1 LTAGDLTMRKPR
13 KMNLVAYLMAGPSA
27 SYPSTWRHPS
37 ATLDDLFEP
46 ARWEQLAKVME
57 YARFDACFFA
67 DSLGLPDLYKASH
80 ADYIGRGGQLSLLD
94 PMTLLPL
101 MARVTSHLGLGVT
114 LSTSFTPAYL
124 LARYV
129 SSLDLLSKGRAAWN
143 VVTSGRDFEAQNCG
157 IAGVAQKD
165 QRYDMAD
172 EVLEAC
178 DALWNGWDADALVLD
193 KATGVFADPA
203 KIRYA
208 HYRGRYVN
216 TRGPACT
223 PRSPQVRPVILQAG
237 SSPRG
242 RDFAARWAELI
253 FCTPPTKADAL
264 AYRTDIRR
272 RMEAIG
278 RPPDECAVLPSVTV
292 VVGET
297 DAIARERAAYLESLV
312 DPELVLAA
320 ASWSVVADLNKIDT
334 PDALDTAGSNQ
345 GVQGHRDRMMQV
357 ANDKGISFAQAVR
370 QPRALLAGS
379 PATIADVMEDWFKDG
394 ACDGFILPPTIVP
407 STFEEVGRMLV
418 PELQRRGLFRSEYT
432 GATLRENLR
441 NPG

>member
-1 LTAGDLTMRKPR
+1 MASRR
-13 KMNLVAYLMAGPSA
+13 RMNLVAYLMAGPSA

-37 ATLDDLFEP
+37 ATLHDLFEP
-46 ARWEQLAKVME
+46 ERWEHLARVME
-57 YARFDACFFA
+57 HARLDACFFA
-67 DSLGLPDLYKASH
+67 DSLGIPDLYKDRYD
-80 ADYIGRGGQLSLLD
+80 DYIGRGGQLSLLD

-101 MARVTSHLGLGVT
+101 MARVTSRLGLGVT

-129 SSLDLLSKGRAAWN
+129 SSLDILSKGRAAWN

-157 IAGVAQKD
+157 MGGVPQKD
-165 QRYDMAD
+165 RRYDMAD

-193 KATGVFADPA
+193 KASGVFADPA

-208 HYRGRYVN
+208 HYEGRYVS

-242 RDFAARWAELI
+242 RAFAARWAEMI
-253 FCTPPTKADAL
+253 FCTPPTKADAMS
-264 AYRTDIRR
+264 YRSDIRE

-278 RPPDECAVLPSVTV
+278 RSPDECAVLPSVTV

-297 DAIARERAAYLESLV
+297 DAIAREKAAYLESLV

-320 ASWSVVADLNKIDT
+320 SSWSVVADLSKIES
-334 PDALDTAGSNQ
+334 PEALDTAGSNQ

-357 ANDKGISFAQAVR
+357 AQDKGITFAEAVR
-370 QPRALLAGS
+370 LPRALLAGS
-379 PATIADVMEDWFKDG
+379 PATIADFMEDWFRDG
-394 ACDGFILPPTIVP
+394 ACDGFILPPTIFP
-407 STFEEVGRMLV
+407 TTFEEFGRMVV
-418 PELQRRGLFRSEYT
+418 PELQRRGLFRSEYA